1 MSPSQRE
8 KYPLLMRRELLHLLI
23 LNCLQLKMILRRSD
37 IFGGA
42 YPDSNQLPKGLG
54 VMVWLKQIL
63 GETDLCWVTK

>member
-54 VMVWLKQIL
+54 VMV
-63 GETDLCWVTK
+63 G